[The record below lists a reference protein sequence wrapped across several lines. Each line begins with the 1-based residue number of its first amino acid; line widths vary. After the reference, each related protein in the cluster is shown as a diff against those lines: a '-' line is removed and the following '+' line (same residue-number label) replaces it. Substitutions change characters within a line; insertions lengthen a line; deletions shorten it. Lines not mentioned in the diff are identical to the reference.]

1 MQVSA
6 RIRQETAALKCQEA
20 KPHFAHIDGDTEPDV
35 DSVDEDELL
44 DAVRP
49 QRFTLPIVNTT
60 EQGEVDKVQL
70 DTWSICLFL
79 IFFSLDRASYAQ
91 EREAASC

>member
-1 MQVSA
+1 M
-6 RIRQETAALKCQEA
+6 
-20 KPHFAHIDGDTEPDV
+20 DGDTEPDV

-60 EQGEVDKVQL
+60 EQGEVDKV
-70 DTWSICLFL
+70 TCVRVCANSACVH
-79 IFFSLDRASYAQ
+79 FFMVFSSD
-91 EREAASC
+91 